1 MTGCVKYELNRAAGA
16 CQIKLYSLTPTGG
29 SFVLC
34 PAHNIQPDLPR
45 RGHSSSIRA
54 RRPKPVTILY
64 TLVTFCYNPLGTTA
78 LCLPSGVT
86 ACGPRHCPGSW

>member
-34 PAHNIQPDLPR
+34 PAHNIQPDLPPEN
-45 RGHSSSIRA
+45 IAACAARA
-54 RRPKPVTILY
+54 
-64 TLVTFCYNPLGTTA
+64 
-78 LCLPSGVT
+78 
-86 ACGPRHCPGSW
+86 